1 MFFCRIIRGKSKL
14 SVDHTVESH
23 AFLQEKPWKV
33 KTFRVF
39 SCGKFQYTEEN
50 QNLPTVLDLVSQVRD
65 VVPMNVYLD
74 LGTPGGWYFGIGGI

>member
-23 AFLQEKPWKV
+23 AFLQDKPLKV
-33 KTFRVF
+33 KTFRGL

-50 QNLPTVLDLVSQVRD
+50 QNLPTSKANFRQKFNHGGSVLS
-65 VVPMNVYLD
+65 
-74 LGTPGGWYFGIGGI
+74 